1 MPTDN
6 EIADKIRVSVRLLPE
21 LKIQMQG
28 IASLDTPLSD
38 DNSLTLANTIQADF
52 CLEDETIDKM

>member
-52 CLEDETIDKM
+52 SVEDETIDKM